1 MFGLFGRHSGEA
13 SGYEDYSSAMT
24 EKRIAWDT
32 GTLHLYLKN
41 PKKFIPGNRM
51 IFTGLRKEGERAGTY
66 VFHVCKYTACN
77 KYVSYFADLI
87 AYLHEVA
94 QKK

>member
-13 SGYEDYSSAMT
+13 LGYEDYSPAMT

-51 IFTGLRKEGERAGTY
+51 IFTGLRKEGERAGMYSMY
-66 VFHVCKYTACN
+66 VNLQHVTN
-77 KYVSYFADLI
+77 M
-87 AYLHEVA
+87 YLA
-94 QKK
+94 LQI